1 MSEKDEPILN
11 FLKKIS
17 FSKDDKIKT
26 YVFEFA
32 ENEYFSNT
40 TLTKVFYMK
49 DEEQSEK
56 SEGTTIEWKDGKD
69 VT

>member
-40 TLTKVFYMK
+40 TLTKVFHMK